1 MVVYVSGQ
9 DSEVETTTPVVA
21 ILKQINEVNDDGSYT
36 FGYEAADGTFKVETR
51 DIDGNVKGK
60 YGYLDDN
67 GVLKTVEY
75 NAGKTEGFTA
85 QGDHLPEPVAPLPVA
100 PVAQAAPVA
109 PVPAPQSFNRF
120 AAPQAVPQ
128 QVAPQQFAPQQFPT
142 QQFAPQQF
150 PTQQFAPQQFAPQQF
165 APQQFVPQQA
175 PPQQFAPQ
183 QFPPQQFTPQQF
195 VPQQAPQDFNQRGV
209 PQFVPQIN
217 NPNFAGVR
225 APPAPVPQNFNRF
238 SPPQQFQGAPQVP
251 LNNINNNIDNDRQ
264 GKGFSFSF
272 NAPTSFPQQ
281 QLQPQAFNS
290 FPQRNQFFPQ

>member
-1 MVVYVSGQ
+1 MGKHFILALVMVVYVSGQ

-75 NAGKTEGFTA
+75 NAGKSEGFTA

-120 AAPQAVPQ
+120 AAP
-128 QVAPQQFAPQQFPT
+128 
-142 QQFAPQQF
+142 
-150 PTQQFAPQQFAPQQF
+150 
-165 APQQFVPQQA
+165 QFVPQQA

>member
-36 FGYEAADGTFKVETR
+36 YGYEAADGTFKVETR

-120 AAPQAVPQ
+120 AAPQT
-128 QVAPQQFAPQQFPT
+128 APQQFAPQQF
-142 QQFAPQQF
+142 APQQF
-150 PTQQFAPQQFAPQQF
+150 TPQQFAPQQF

-183 QFPPQQFTPQQF
+183 
-195 VPQQAPQDFNQRGV
+195 FNPG
-209 PQFVPQIN
+209 
-217 NPNFAGVR
+217 FAAVR
-225 APPAPVPQNFNRF
+225 APPVPVPQTFNGF
-238 SPPQQFQGAPQVP
+238 AAPQQFQGFPQAPVGNV
-251 LNNINNNIDNDRQ
+251 NNDIDNDSQSRA
-264 GKGFSFSF
+264 FSFSF
-272 NAPTSFPQQ
+272 TAPATFPQP
-281 QLQPQAFNS
+281 QLQPQAFNP
-290 FPQRNQFFPQ
+290 FPQNQFFPQQRF